1 MFEETQ
7 KCSNTSSWSDPTII
21 EATPQTGSF
30 ASSQMPDEPNNR
42 KPRIKS

>member
-7 KCSNTSSWSDPTII
+7 KCSNTSFCSDPAI

-30 ASSQMPDEPNNR
+30 ASTQMPDEPET
-42 KPRIKS
+42 KFELP